1 MVTLA
6 LAANTHPVLRRAH
19 GLYWIVT
26 DISKAHYAVS
36 AETSDRIILML
47 VLPMRARLGQT
58 PHVAPVIGTSS
69 ALRPATFRPTFCSP
83 DKLMMENGFT
93 PMTITQS
100 KKISACPSWLELS
113 EDRRSFVYLEDRA
126 EIIRK
131 IFELSIGGLGSYAIT
146 NFLEKQGI
154 PPFGSSP
161 KWDHTTI
168 DSMLRNRAVLGEYQ
182 PKSYAGGRSKGIPT
196 GPPVPDYY
204 PAVIDEDTFQ
214 KAQAARQQNLMT
226 SRGRKGNDL
235 ANLFDGLTTCAY
247 CGSEVRFLS
256 SHPYKSL
263 VCAKVLDENGC
274 TKTAWSYQDF
284 EANVLQFLAH
294 PALLDSAEPSRK
306 DELRSLVGHR
316 PLGRRRRPLR
326 PSLLHR
332 PKSQKDRYAAYAFK
346 QRGYPGESSGGCSCS
361 TRRQRTVYE
370 LCLWDSAI
378 YKGISTT

>member
-1 MVTLA
+1 
-6 LAANTHPVLRRAH
+6 
-19 GLYWIVT
+19 
-26 DISKAHYAVS
+26 
-36 AETSDRIILML
+36 
-47 VLPMRARLGQT
+47 MRARLGQT

-126 EIIRK
+126 EIVRK

-154 PPFGSSP
+154 PPFGSSQ

-235 ANLFDGLTTCAY
+235 ANLFGGLTTCAY

-306 DELRSLVGHR
+306 DELRSLVGDIVR
-316 PLGRRRRPLR
+316 LGDDGDPYVLR
-326 PSLLHR
+326 YSIALSLRKIVTRLTL
-332 PKSQKDRYAAYAFK
+332 S
-346 QRGYPGESSGGCSCS
+346 SSGATPGNRLADAAV
-361 TRRQRTVYE
+361 RRDVKGRFYE
-370 LCLWDSAI
+370 LRLWDSAI